1 MLFRYPEQKQY
12 VLEQHE
18 RTLPNLLFPCCFNFI
33 RVKGKLVSVKQAALP
48 SEINWHNHEVESR
61 RKHLCRVFVKVACL
75 LIIAAAEGIIFGL
88 LYLTFKKS
96 QTGIKQLDEYISPV
110 LSLAIGVINL
120 ALYRLLT
127 LVSRYEYRATTLED
141 KVSVTS
147 KVVISIFLNSGV
159 MLLFAYFIL
168 DLKSV
173 WVANGFIDTM
183 TFSYLL
189 VTFMPHV
196 LAYINVS
203 VFVKALQRLR
213 LRCSSRKLEDI
224 SQATANAIHERP
236 EVEIY

>member
-1 MLFRYPEQKQY
+1 MFG
-12 VLEQHE
+12 
-18 RTLPNLLFPCCFNFI
+18 CCYNFV
-33 RVKGKLVSVKQAALP
+33 RVKGKSVSIKHAALP

-61 RKHLCRVFVKVACL
+61 RKHILRFVVKVGCL
-75 LIIAAAEGIIFGL
+75 LLIAVAEGVIFGL

-96 QTGIKQLDEYISPV
+96 QTGIQQLDEYISPV
-110 LSLAIGVINL
+110 LSLAIGLINL
-120 ALYRLLT
+120 ALYKVLT
-127 LVSRYEYRATTLED
+127 LISRYEYRATTLED

-147 KVVISIFLNSGV
+147 KVVISIFLNSGI

-196 LAYINVS
+196 LAYLNFDVI
-203 VFVKALQRLR
+203 VKAFQRLK
-213 LRCSSRKLEDI
+213 LRCSSRKL
-224 SQATANAIHERP
+224 
-236 EVEIY
+236 